1 VGSDHP
7 EVARMKAGFRSRFGR
22 TVAAALVVAAS
33 VVGPSLVAADGD
45 PVEPTPKP
53 LFCTDLSA
61 PAGVVLSVLTTG
73 VLILDATS
81 F

>member
-1 VGSDHP
+1 
-7 EVARMKAGFRSRFGR
+7 MKAGFRSRFGR